1 MDLSTE
7 TGEGDRF
14 KQLEFVPRK
23 FLHEEVVV
31 REGNVRMGQMKGR
44 VSSWAIVVPSSEG
57 TVNNVMGIEQEG
69 QAWT

>member
-7 TGEGDRF
+7 IGKGDRF

-44 VSSWAIVVPSSEG
+44 VSSRAIVVPSSEG
-57 TVNNVMGIEQEG
+57 TVNMVMGIEQEG
-69 QAWT
+69 QPWT